1 MHGTAIVVCGRIVVH
16 QHELSQVMPQAQM
29 SSTALLLQ
37 RGASA
42 SDTSAGTAADIAQ
55 NKSNVSKNDVNS
67 QNNSTQAKNSIA
79 NRATEPKSATL
90 PPATTPEAEQKPI
103 TAAQRRILIIEPQPL
118 AQNYLRFAL
127 ERLGFQQLIFVERAN
142 AALEL
147 CSKTVFD
154 LIICAFDLQEGKDG
168 FQLCQELKSR
178 QLQPP
183 HTGIIFLSA
192 ETDTGLVHSVLELQP
207 DEFLAKPF
215 LINELQQRI
224 NRVFHRKQ
232 WLSPVLDLLAAQQA
246 ETALALLDQMLLDPD
261 YRKARP
267 VLLRFKG
274 DLLLDQR
281 QFAKAQQWFE
291 AILQQQPYPW
301 ARIGL
306 VKALHAQPKQP
317 AMLEQLMQLSANAE
331 SRLFALEAQADIAYA
346 QGDVA
351 LSLQLLDDACQLAP
365 RNLWR
370 QQKIL
375 QLSRLNHD
383 YERQYQAARD
393 LVKFGRHSM
402 HEHPAM
408 YLTLAR
414 ACLDFANSQED
425 VPLQSRLNRQLN
437 DCFQH
442 LRRRFPDQD
451 TSVQQQVLQARLLYV
466 QDQKH
471 KALRLMEK
479 LPDEPHPIESIEDV
493 IDQAKAYHEVGLSQL
508 ATHWLQQAMPAA
520 QHIDDVLLRDYLQQE
535 LQERS
540 SLSRPPK
547 ELNNIAVMH
556 YQQGNW
562 QAALQAFR
570 HAFQLLP
577 RHSGIAL
584 NLLQSILTAPHNAL
598 PAAEQQQLIQAC
610 IRVLRQTEGSRLPQE
625 DTEHAWATDNTSDN
639 TNARATL
646 KTSSSQTRSRPPRKL
661 PALNTEQ
668 RKRLEM
674 LQQKYPVPF
683 LPRA

>member
-1 MHGTAIVVCGRIVVH
+1 
-16 QHELSQVMPQAQM
+16 M
-29 SSTALLLQ
+29 SSSALLLQ
-37 RGASA
+37 PSAAVSDSSARATAGITVNA
-42 SDTSAGTAADIAQ
+42 SDTTKRSAIHQDVLPPSARKLTAALPL
-55 NKSNVSKNDVNS
+55 
-67 QNNSTQAKNSIA
+67 
-79 NRATEPKSATL
+79 TET
-90 PPATTPEAEQKPI
+90 PPVA
-103 TAAQRRILIIEPQPL
+103 AAQRRILIIEPQPL

-127 ERLGFQQLIFVERAN
+127 ERLGFQQLTFVERAN

-147 CSKTVFD
+147 CSKSIFD

-224 NRVFHRKQ
+224 NRVFSRKQ
-232 WLSPVLDLLAAQQA
+232 WLSPVLDLLAAQQVD
-246 ETALALLDQMLLDPD
+246 TALALLDQMLVDAD

-306 VKALHAQPKQP
+306 VKALHAQPQQP

-351 LSLQLLDDACQLAP
+351 LSLQLLDEACQLAP

-425 VPLQSRLNRQLN
+425 APLQSRLNRQLN

-451 TSVQQQVLQARLLYV
+451 TSIQQQVLQARLLYV

-520 QHIDDVLLRDYLQQE
+520 QHIEDALLRDYLQQE

-598 PAAEQQQLIQAC
+598 PATEQQQLIQAC
-610 IRVLRQTEGSRLPQE
+610 IRVLSQTEGSRLPQE
-625 DTEHAWATDNTSDN
+625 HSEQAWATDAASSQQQSQQQSQQS
-639 TNARATL
+639 AQPSAQPG
-646 KTSSSQTRSRPPRKL
+646 SSSAQRQQGRQRSARKL

-683 LPRA
+683 LPRG